1 MIILDCTCHTG
12 STFRSNFGP
21 TCHSSLIY
29 MLERAFTRCHVF
41 LIEMI
46 HHILQVMQSPLVWEE
61 QWGNA
66 VWRGIPLNEKV
77 NGSKL
82 SLIIGVKKYD
92 VSTHRKDTVKELLLT
107 LQVPF
112 VNEISS
118 FSWRDISI
126 CRGLIWQMQFSTPSS
141 NFPHRFISLSSFKYL
156 VENSLSPRISEC

>member
-1 MIILDCTCHTG
+1 
-12 STFRSNFGP
+12 
-21 TCHSSLIY
+21 

-77 NGSKL
+77 NGSKS

-92 VSTHRKDTVKELLLT
+92 VSTQER
-107 LQVPF
+107 Q
-112 VNEISS
+112 
-118 FSWRDISI
+118 
-126 CRGLIWQMQFSTPSS
+126 C
-141 NFPHRFISLSSFKYL
+141 
-156 VENSLSPRISEC
+156 